1 VDVLSSTQFETEE
14 DQMMSSLN
22 SFKTGDTVSVRGLLF
37 NTVGCLVPLS
47 PYILTSQ
54 VHSAFLL
61 SIEVTLVALF
71 IFGFVKA
78 RFTGAPTHWRSRRWC
93 RLPHGAMDSLKGK
106 GIDVRRLKKAKMREV
121 NFGIL

>member
-1 VDVLSSTQFETEE
+1 
-14 DQMMSSLN
+14 MSSLN

-61 SIEVTLVALF
+61 SIEVTLVALLF
-71 IFGFVKA
+71 SASSKPVSLEPRLIGALAAGAAYLIA
-78 RFTGAPTHWRSRRWC
+78 RWIS
-93 RLPHGAMDSLKGK
+93 
-106 GIDVRRLKKAKMREV
+106 
-121 NFGIL
+121 